1 MVIEFGSRLSL
12 MWQYCNCIHLIFSR
26 LLVDPDADAIQA
38 KGGGVGN
45 DVLMVVPVEEIW
57 I

>member
-12 MWQYCNCIHLIFSR
+12 MWQYCNCIHLPFSR

-38 KGGGVGN
+38 KGGEWV
-45 DVLMVVPVEEIW
+45 MMC
-57 I
+57 